1 MRDRLGVT
9 APFRSAPDFG
19 GVNFVAVPGAPT
31 PYGGYLNHP
40 GSDPY
45 TPPGP
50 DPREGYI
57 DPRLAGIDPR
67 NRARAA
73 QRLAQQQA
81 LAAAGS
87 TATAQSLANLR
98 ALEAQLGGR
107 GVPSA
112 ARGGY
117 FRGPVRVHAGE
128 MVQPTGDGGVEVIDP
143 ITTAERGH
151 FGEPVL
157 PPVGASPQR
166 RPGDDGRI
174 RGELGSL
181 RLGHDDPPGSG
192 LSLRGF
198 RPSARQAAPFSGD
211 VGRFAPKMYDE
222 RYQHPTPFNPDMG
235 RESPEDMTTRLR
247 AEYDAKVRAGV
258 AAAQPVGEGRFREV
272 AGRDSYSPS
281 GRGGGGMVSHDEQM
295 QGILN
300 GSLHP
305 DQASPEVRSAF
316 MQRMQQDPRWARQVQ
331 SQWRTQANPQ
341 RPIAEQE
348 AAAAQFK
355 AESQAREAALS
366 PEDRSARDLRREQ
379 SDMAA
384 RVRDVQQRSIDS
396 RDRALR
402 REALVADAPLEDVR
416 SGAGIEPGSA
426 TINDVLFE
434 RARNRRAASQMP
446 PGATPL
452 DAQIGRRARTEQVA
466 ASRAQSQ
473 AQLIAA
479 ANRGTGRGEAAV
491 DAARISAAGRALSSP
506 DTSPEDKAIARSI
519 LAGGAGG
526 AAQGGAQPSG
536 EPTSPAPLPAVLR
549 NAPGDVRTE
558 VVNKLRL
565 RPVANPDNPNDARW
579 EFPINQDFQDL
590 SNIENDWYFS
600 DNPTK
605 LGLYRSSMSR
615 VADTM
620 RQINGLEGE
629 ARAAAVDMLA
639 QEFQRH
645 GWGKTDW
652 ANVHIPGTKE
662 SGFDRIVKAKRRA
675 QEILSQMAG
684 GPVSEFEFSQLRHLT
699 GGR

>member
-128 MVQPTGDGGVEVIDP
+128 MVQPTGDGGVQVVDP
-143 ITTAERGH
+143 ITTQEVGRQFHDMAMG
-151 FGEPVL
+151 L
-157 PPVGASPQR
+157 PGNQPATAPM
-166 RPGDDGRI
+166 
-174 RGELGSL
+174 
-181 RLGHDDPPGSG
+181 
-192 LSLRGF
+192 
-198 RPSARQAAPFSGD
+198 AAPA
-211 VGRFAPKMYDE
+211 VAAPQGE
-222 RYQHPTPFNPDMG
+222 TP
-235 RESPEDMTTRLR
+235 EQMTARLSS
-247 AEYDAKVRAGV
+247 EYDARRSARL
-258 AAAQPVGEGRFREV
+258 AASQPVGLGRFRDV

-281 GRGGGGMVSHDEQM
+281 GQGGGGLAPHDAQM
-295 QGILN
+295 EGILN

-446 PGATPL
+446 SGATPL

-526 AAQGGAQPSG
+526 AAQGGAQPNG

-565 RPVANPDNPNDARW
+565 RPVANPDNPNGARW

-620 RQINGLEGE
+620 KQINGLEGE